1 MEVGRANPNIK
12 ITMGM
17 PICGNIA
24 GIDGQGGDDVVP
36 VLNLTLVAEV
46 AAVDAVVVTIAMLM
60 LITVALKGQFHDII
74 NMITLQKKTGP
85 YCKCKKAFDIY

>member
-1 MEVGRANPNIK
+1 
-12 ITMGM
+12 M

-60 LITVALKGQFHDII
+60 LITVALKGQYHDII
-74 NMITLQKKTGP
+74 SMITLQKKPGP
-85 YCKCKKAFDIY
+85 YCKCKKNKHLTCIEFSYLNKMFRKI